1 MQSKD
6 SRFSGFVPALLV
18 AGCLASP
25 SAAATTGTIS
35 FDGQI
40 TDSTCDVTGGTTGT
54 SSFVV
59 QLPVVSTNQLGPGD
73 VAGRT
78 NFRMSLA
85 NCMSVANGVRVFF
98 EGGPTVDPGTGTLT
112 TSLPDVNLAL
122 FNKDGSQIAIGNVAP
137 AAARADIGLG
147 PARGEVLPARRLA
160 MAQPALA
167 HGERGEHLGVVAA
180 QALRVSRGPDHERER
195 RRIDGVTGP
204 TRVA

>member
-59 QLPVVSTNQLGPGD
+59 QLPIVSTNQLGPGD

-98 EGGPTVDPGTGTLT
+98 EGGPTVDPATGTLT

-122 FNKDGSQIAIGNVAP
+122 FDKDGSQIAIGNESQRTDNALYQPFDTMDYQVAYQNV
-137 AAARADIGLG
+137 G
-147 PARGEVLPARRLA
+147 PVSA
-160 MAQPALA
+160 MA
-167 HGERGEHLGVVAA
+167 GMVTSSVVYS
-180 QALRVSRGPDHERER
+180 LHYP
-195 RRIDGVTGP
+195 
-204 TRVA
+204 